1 MTGPDQHGQATV
13 EFAVVAPV
21 IVFLCLVVAQV
32 AAVATDAVLVHHAAR
47 EAARAAAVEP
57 DGRVARRA
65 ALGAAGLV
73 PGRVGVQLTGGRTTG
88 DTLTVAVEYS
98 APTKVPLVGRLI
110 DDIDLRAEVA
120 VRVE

>member
-1 MTGPDQHGQATV
+1 MVP
-13 EFAVVAPV
+13 VVV
-21 IVFLCLVVAQV
+21 LLCLVVAQV

-57 DGRVARRA
+57 DGQVARRA

-73 PGRVGVQLTGGRTTG
+73 PSRVGVQLIGGRVAG
-88 DTLTVAVEYS
+88 DTLTVLVEYS
-98 APTKVPLVGRLI
+98 APTEVPLVGRLI
-110 DDIDLRAEVA
+110 DDVDLTAEVA